1 MKSYGY
7 EERQRILLGIEEMI
21 STAIYMG
28 QSMVVVPWYNN
39 EICSEVMKRYP
50 NVFKSHRQFMRS
62 GGSRKLQTLN
72 LMMIVLDNNTLED

>member
-39 EICSEVMKRYP
+39 EIFSEVIKKYP
-50 NVFKSHRQFMRS
+50 NTFKSHRQFMRS
-62 GGSRKLQTLN
+62 GGSRKLQTVN
-72 LMMIVLDNNTLED
+72 LMMIV